1 MMLPTL
7 PLAGLMMLPG
17 TVAPPANGAVARTA
31 DTLRATITA
40 VVAEDSPRTPF
51 LFGSISGVTIDP
63 LGRVIVSDAGDIRL
77 IVFSA
82 EGKVLGTVGRKG
94 KGPGEFESPTGPAI
108 GPDGALYVRNMSSV
122 SRFVTDPK
130 TGLLGRFDRAFP
142 GPAFAPWMSK
152 LATVI
157 DTSGRL
163 HFPLEVGLRD
173 GLTHYAYQRYAL
185 DGKELDSIPVP
196 MQATAR
202 SSWASVP
209 IDKGT
214 GRIVKGLNMVPFHPV
229 PVWSVTMSGT
239 MVTSPSDRY
248 TLTETDVRGRTI
260 RQITHPTVA
269 PSIPAR
275 ERQDSL
281 AALNRRLDSLRVPLS
296 QVRGVSEEVKARR
309 IPTVYPMFRSLSTA
323 ADGTIWA
330 RRWSPASATSSSI
343 FDVLSPDGRILR
355 TVMVP
360 ANCTTLPAPA
370 IRGGMFS
377 CVQLDPETDGET
389 LVIARVA
396 GLR

>member
-7 PLAGLMMLPG
+7 PLAGLMLLPRLG
-17 TVAPPANGAVARTA
+17 TPSAATHGAPSV

-40 VVAEDSPRTPF
+40 IVAEDSPRTPF
-51 LFGSISGVTIDP
+51 LFGSISGVAIDP
-63 LGRVIVSDAGDIRL
+63 LERVIVSDAGDIRL
-77 IVFSA
+77 VVFSA
-82 EGKVLGTVGRKG
+82 EGKLLGTIGRKG

-108 GPDGALYVRNMSSV
+108 GPDGALYVRNMSTV

-142 GPAFAPWMSK
+142 GPAFAPWTSK

-196 MQATAR
+196 MQTTAR

-229 PVWSVTMSGT
+229 PVWSVTLSGT
-239 MVTSPSDRY
+239 MITSPSDRY
-248 TLTETDVRGRTI
+248 TLTETDARGRTI
-260 RQITHPTVA
+260 RQITHPTAA
-269 PSIPAR
+269 PPIPAR

-296 QVRGVSEEVKARR
+296 QVRGMSDEVKARR
-309 IPTVYPMFRSLSTA
+309 IPAAYPIFRSLSTA
-323 ADGTIWA
+323 ADGTLWA
-330 RRWSPASATSSSI
+330 RRWSPANATSSSI
-343 FDVLSPDGRILR
+343 FDVLAPDGRVLR

-360 ANCTTLPAPA
+360 ANCTTLPAPT
-370 IRGGMFS
+370 IRGGVFS
-377 CVQLDPETDGET
+377 CVQLDPETDAET
-389 LVIARVA
+389 LVIARVP
-396 GLR
+396 GVR

>member
-7 PLAGLMMLPG
+7 PLAGLIVLPG
-17 TVAPPANGAVARTA
+17 LVTPSATTHGARSV
-31 DTLRATITA
+31 DTLRATISA
-40 VVAEDSPRTPF
+40 IVAEDSPRTPF

-63 LGRVIVSDAGDIRL
+63 LGRVIVSDAGDLRL
-77 IVFSA
+77 VVFSA
-82 EGKVLGTVGRKG
+82 EGKVLGTIGRKG

-108 GPDGALYVRNMSSV
+108 GPDGALYVRNMSTV

-142 GPAFAPWMSK
+142 GPAFAPWLSK

-185 DGKELDSIPVP
+185 DGRELDSIPVP
-196 MQATAR
+196 MQTTAR

-214 GRIVKGLNMVPFHPV
+214 GRMVKGLNMVPFHPV

-239 MVTSPSDRY
+239 MITSPSDRY
-248 TLTETDVRGRTI
+248 LLTETDARGRTI
-260 RQITHPTVA
+260 RQITHPNVA

-296 QVRGVSEEVKARR
+296 QVSGVSEEVKARR

-323 ADGTIWA
+323 ADGALWA
-330 RRWSPASATSSSI
+330 RRWSPANATSSSI
-343 FDVLSPDGRILR
+343 FDVLAPDGRVLR

-360 ANCTTLPAPA
+360 ANCTTLPAPT
-370 IRGGMFS
+370 IRGGVFS

-389 LVIARVA
+389 LVIARVPDV
-396 GLR
+396 R